1 MSISTQNMGAKG
13 DNFYHFKTA
22 PPPSTFGP
30 LKVTKR
36 TIYTTEEI
44 KELRDALRDLLEPL

>member
-1 MSISTQNMGAKG
+1 MGAKG
-13 DNFYHFKTA
+13 DNFYHFKVA

-44 KELRDALRDLLEPL
+44 KEFRDALRDLFEPL